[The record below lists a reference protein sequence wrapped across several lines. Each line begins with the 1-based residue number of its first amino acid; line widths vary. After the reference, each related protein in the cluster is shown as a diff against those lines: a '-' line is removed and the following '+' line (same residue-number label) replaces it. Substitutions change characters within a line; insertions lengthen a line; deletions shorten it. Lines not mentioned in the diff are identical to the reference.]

1 MSEPM
6 QEKLEGLLSP
16 LVAGLGFEL
25 WGLEY
30 AQRGDQALL
39 RVFID
44 RDAGVTLD
52 DCALI
57 SEQVGA
63 LLDVE
68 DPITLAYR
76 LEVSSPGLDRV
87 LFRPEQYCRYLGE
100 RLKLRLSWAVDGRR
114 NVQGR
119 LVDCDELTVKV
130 EVEMGEVVA
139 IPLEAVHRARLIYE
153 MASGQPEQR
162 HAVDSGE

>member
-1 MSEPM
+1 M
-6 QEKLEGLLSP
+6 QERLEGLLSP
-16 LVAGLGFEL
+16 LVAGMGFEL

-30 AQRGDQALL
+30 AQRGEQALL

-44 RDAGVTLD
+44 RDGGITLD
-52 DCALI
+52 DCALV

-87 LFRPEQYCRYLGE
+87 LFKPEQYRRYIGA
-100 RLKLRLSWAVDGRR
+100 RLKLRLRWAVEGRR

-119 LVDCDELTVKV
+119 LVACDDEAVSIELETGEAATV
-130 EVEMGEVVA
+130 
-139 IPLEAVHRARLIYE
+139 PLESVHRARLIYE
-153 MASGQPEQR
+153 MGSEQPEQR
-162 HAVDSGE
+162 SVSDTDE